1 MEPVRE
7 PTLFEAGRGE
17 TPRRGKEAS
26 KQWMFDVVAKA
37 GMYTT
42 LLAHMATLR
51 VCEQTMDYTHVPS
64 RGDRAEVLLCGDIP
78 PFAFEEPHI

>member
-1 MEPVRE
+1 MRQEE
-7 PTLFEAGRGE
+7 GRHLEEGE
-17 TPRRGKEAS
+17 RQA

-37 GMYTT
+37 GMYSTFS
-42 LLAHMATLR
+42 AHMATLR